1 MKLLLDHH
9 LSPLIA
15 GHLQVAGHDATVA
28 HESGWSRLP
37 DADLLEAA
45 VNERRSVVTAD
56 VKDFVPL
63 ARTWAE
69 QQREHWGIVLM
80 GDASIARRAGGV
92 GRAVRALTALLD
104 AHPADDAFRNRV
116 HWL

>member
-1 MKLLLDHH
+1 MRVLLDHH

-15 GHLQVAGHDATVA
+15 EHLHAAGHDATVA
-28 HESGWSRLP
+28 HQRGWSRLP

-45 VNERRSVVTAD
+45 VGERRAVVTAD

-63 ARTWAE
+63 ARGWAE
-69 QQREHWGIVLM
+69 QQRDHWGIVLM
-80 GDASIARRAGGV
+80 GDALIARRAGGV
-92 GRAVRALTALLD
+92 GRAVRALATLLD
-104 AHPADDAFRNRV
+104 AHAADDAFRNRV